1 MFVGLLGF
9 ALLVAVLAGGGSSGA
24 TSGWAVRAAGRS
36 RCRGGKLPRAPDNEG
51 SAMHSKGRSRKPSKD
66 ALKQLSDSALHVV
79 KPGDVTTV
87 NSAHLVLEGK
97 GRKGFLPRLL
107 PFLGPAFVAC
117 VAYIDPGNFATNIQG
132 GAEFGYMLLW
142 VIVSSNLM
150 AMLIQALSAKLGIAS
165 GRNLAELC
173 RERFPRP
180 VTLAMWVLM
189 EIVAMATDLAEF
201 LGAAVG
207 FQLLFHIPLLA
218 GALLTAITTFI
229 ILGLEQ
235 RGFRSLEAVITALVG
250 VIAVSYLIETILDRP
265 AWGLVAYHAVVPMF
279 SGKESVL
286 LATGI
291 LGATVMPHVIFLHSA
306 LTQHRIP
313 TTNAAQ
319 LKQLFRFELIDVTIA
334 MGLAG
339 LVNAAMLIM
348 AASTF
353 FAQGLTHIASIEE
366 AYRTLTPLLGSAASA
381 VFAISLLVS
390 GLSSSAVGTMAGQVI
405 MQGFIHRQ
413 IPIWVR
419 RAVTMAPPI
428 FVIALGLDPTRTL
441 VISQVVL
448 SFGLPFAIIPLVMFT
463 RRGDIMGP
471 LVNRRITTIIASI
484 VAALIVALNV
494 YLLAQILS
502 GG

>member
-1 MFVGLLGF
+1 MD
-9 ALLVAVLAGGGSSGA
+9 S
-24 TSGWAVRAAGRS
+24 
-36 RCRGGKLPRAPDNEG
+36 E
-51 SAMHSKGRSRKPSKD
+51 GRSRKPSEGTHRLLPG
-66 ALKQLSDSALHVV
+66 ATARVV

-97 GRKGFLPRLL
+97 SQKGSIARLL

-142 VIVSSNLM
+142 VIIASNLM

-180 VTLAMWVLM
+180 VTLSMWVLM

-229 ILGLEQ
+229 ILGLEH

-250 VIAVSYLIETILDRP
+250 VIAVAYLIETILDRP

-306 LTQHRIP
+306 LTQLRIP
-313 TTNAAQ
+313 TTNAGQ
-319 LKQLFRFELIDVTIA
+319 LKQLFRFELTDVTIA

-339 LVNAAMLIM
+339 LVNAAMLVM

-366 AYRTLTPLLGSAASA
+366 AYRTLTPLLGSAAST
-381 VFAISLLVS
+381 VFAISLLAS

-405 MQGFIHRQ
+405 MQGFIHRK
-413 IPIWVR
+413 IPIWLR

-428 FVIALGLDPTRTL
+428 LVIAMGLDPTRTL

-471 LVNRRITTIIASI
+471 LVNRRITTVMASI
-484 VAALIVALNV
+484 VAALIVALNA
-494 YLLAQILS
+494 YLLAQVFS